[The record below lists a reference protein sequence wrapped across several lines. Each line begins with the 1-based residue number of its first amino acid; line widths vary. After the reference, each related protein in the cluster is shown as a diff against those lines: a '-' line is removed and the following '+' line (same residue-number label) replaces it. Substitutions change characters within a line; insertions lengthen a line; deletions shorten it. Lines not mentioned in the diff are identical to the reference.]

1 MKYEK
6 CCFCDKP
13 FVKPDFGCNPYP
25 IMTKGRCCSWCDN
38 VLVTMVR
45 LLPKVGLNEAQSI
58 TVRSFIRA
66 MCISHREGEQM
77 NQKWQKEMMRKAES
91 K

>member
-1 MKYEK
+1 
-6 CCFCDKP
+6 
-13 FVKPDFGCNPYP
+13 
-25 IMTKGRCCSWCDN
+25 
-38 VLVTMVR
+38 MVR